1 MKDEAKRKMFL
12 LNNMQISGLFAGL
25 HRDTNLFSDNFCDLL
40 LLLRVVFTI
49 VMVALLLLLVGLL
62 HCGKLSSRPEITLI
76 DKKSAI

>member
-1 MKDEAKRKMFL
+1 MQKEKLQMFL
-12 LNNMQISGLFAGL
+12 LNMQISGLFAGL
-25 HRDTNLFSDNFCDLL
+25 HRDTNLFSDNFRDLL